1 MRSPFVNINLGL
13 HLGLCKI
20 LFWYHYTS
28 KQDTPVKRCR
38 KVPTIDSSLPAW
50 IRRASAVYERMLL
63 WVPRSGQTGISLPLT
78 WNPSG
83 SRLLLPVPASWLSA
97 GLATACSCR
106 SPCEPGTGCNI
117 LKCNS
122 NLSLHCC
129 EQQRPWDGEAIV
141 TFAKNCDCVLSGIY
155 YIVNIWNVLSFS
167 MWNQFDYIGRYWLL
181 GVSSRILEIWNARSG
196 RHIFPFKPYETSW
209 AKDMKSSNQRQ
220 NNNFWS
226 HLLRWDSP
234 HDHQEPEWFP
244 FLSRD
249 V

>member
-13 HLGLCKI
+13 HLGLSKI

-28 KQDTPVKRCR
+28 KQETPVKRCR

-50 IRRASAVYERMLL
+50 IRRACAVYERMLL

-83 SRLLLPVPASWLSA
+83 SRLLRPVPASWLSA

-122 NLSLHCC
+122 NLSLHC
-129 EQQRPWDGEAIV
+129 WA
-141 TFAKNCDCVLSGIY
+141 AKAKGWRSNRDFCTKLRLRLVR
-155 YIVNIWNVLSFS
+155 NILHTRGHGKLC
-167 MWNQFDYIGRYWLL
+167 I
-181 GVSSRILEIWNARSG
+181 
-196 RHIFPFKPYETSW
+196 SW
-209 AKDMKSSNQRQ
+209 
-220 NNNFWS
+220 
-226 HLLRWDSP
+226 
-234 HDHQEPEWFP
+234 
-244 FLSRD
+244 
-249 V
+249 